1 MTTVANKSPKK
12 NNRNWVKF
20 FFVVG
25 FLATFFLFTFLLKH
39 AERTFS
45 NGVTIF
51 GTYLSLFGII
61 ISYLQI
67 KSVKDT
73 NELTKQA
80 IADSLQRLNQLVVIA
95 DLSKAIKII
104 EEIQLFI
111 QQQNYPIAL
120 IRMKDLKTII
130 IQAKHHEDELMN
142 INTTLFEINV
152 NELIKDI
159 FRLED
164 YILGVR
170 NRNFNV
176 SKISKNLGALST
188 ILTIVEIKLKN
199 N

>member
-1 MTTVANKSPKK
+1 MRLLQYRHITKIYFIFGLLVASIVFIVVIEPKD
-12 NNRNWVKF
+12 RSF
-20 FFVVG
+20 I
-25 FLATFFLFTFLLKH
+25 
-39 AERTFS
+39 
-45 NGVTIF
+45 NGITIF

-67 KSVKDT
+67 KSFKVID
-73 NELTKQA
+73 EETKQA

>member
-39 AERTFS
+39 DERTFS